1 MQAYS
6 IEKVI
11 APDGKLLLDTLP
23 FLAGETVQ
31 VIILPSKSLK
41 KVHRSALLK
50 GSVVEYSDPLEPVVQ
65 DDWAALQSVCAVSSV
80 AQSN

>member
-11 APDGKLLLDTLP
+11 TKDGNILLDTLP

-31 VIILPSKSLK
+31 IIVLPSKKTAKRLR
-41 KVHRSALLK
+41 RSLLK
-50 GSVVEYSDPLEPVVQ
+50 GTVAKYIDPLEPVAQ
-65 DDWAALQSVCAVSSV
+65 DHWTALQ
-80 AQSN
+80 

>member
-11 APDGKLLLDTLP
+11 TKDGKILLDTLP

-31 VIILPSKSLK
+31 IIVLPSKQTDKRLR
-41 KVHRSALLK
+41 RSLLK
-50 GSVVEYSDPLEPVVQ
+50 GTVAKYIDPLEPVAQ
-65 DDWAALQSVCAVSSV
+65 DDWTALQ
-80 AQSN
+80 